1 MYTFKSYHI
10 SNRVSFWLGKLQSY
24 QFWCPSFPVPKV
36 KIRSKMFTASP
47 FPRTSQRVIQV
58 NMFPKVQP
66 PCQHVGRQVHGE
78 IYSQLC
84 SWQHNTCNVRV
95 HFPFY
100 IVLLSSHHI
109 CFSHYSNWQYRLP
122 IQRRNSIP
130 ATKLTQILRPP
141 ATNNPRPRNWNS
153 HRTALQLLC
162 VWSPVPFLSNV
173 NSLPRQVACTAQ
185 AILQTAA
192 VPKLPKFVD
201 PEPTGPIRFTCQVRS
216 AGGRIWMC
224 PFCTGETC
232 SWFSPLQ
239 MTGVITTVFLYIL
252 NFFGI

>member
-1 MYTFKSYHI
+1 MSFI
-10 SNRVSFWLGKLQSY
+10 SS
-24 QFWCPSFPVPKV
+24 PKGED
-36 KIRSKMFTASP
+36 
-47 FPRTSQRVIQV
+47 
-58 NMFPKVQP
+58 KVQNVHSFSIP
-66 PCQHVGRQVHGE
+66 THLTACDTSEHVSKSAATLSTCWKTSGE